1 MNYLFQYIKRSWL
14 SQMILDILSFLK
26 LEQDNLTGKIIEVI
40 IKSWIVFLF
49 VLATS
54 GIAKIIFEL
63 ITNPS
68 QFNNAT
74 FGVFD
79 YI

>member
-40 IKSWIVFLF
+40 IKLWIVFLF